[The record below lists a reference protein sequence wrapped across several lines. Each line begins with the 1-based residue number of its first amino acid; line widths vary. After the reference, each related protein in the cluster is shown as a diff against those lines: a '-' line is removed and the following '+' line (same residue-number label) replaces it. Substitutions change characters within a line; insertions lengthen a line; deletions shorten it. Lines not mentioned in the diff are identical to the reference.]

1 MSISYIVNFEFYI
14 VNFEFYIVNFEFYIV
29 RLEKPFCNQGS
40 LSA

>member
-1 MSISYIVNFEFYI
+1 MSNSYI

-29 RLEKPFCNQGS
+29 RLEKPFYNQGS

>member
-29 RLEKPFCNQGS
+29 QLEKPFCNQGS